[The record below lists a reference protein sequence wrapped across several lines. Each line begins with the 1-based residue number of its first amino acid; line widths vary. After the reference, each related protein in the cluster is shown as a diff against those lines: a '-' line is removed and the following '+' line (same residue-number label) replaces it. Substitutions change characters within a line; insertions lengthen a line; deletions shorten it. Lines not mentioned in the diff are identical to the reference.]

1 MPDQVAQR
9 IIAGL
14 PEGYQATW
22 CDAQT
27 ARIKFGPRSLATRP
41 RRMRLRPPK
50 RTALA
55 KAATSLKDLLFKE
68 NTVLLRH
75 TSTRLIKYQIV
86 LVGKVDLPQKL
97 LPSEYN
103 FESRV
108 LSIIFQIHYLRRDI
122 SPEGSR

>member
-1 MPDQVAQR
+1 MFHFTPIPADMPDQVAQR

-55 KAATSLKDLLFKE
+55 KVVTSVKAILFKE
-68 NTVLLRH
+68 NTVVLPH
-75 TSTRLIKYQIV
+75 TSTRLIKHQMV
-86 LVGKVDLPQKL
+86 LV
-97 LPSEYN
+97 
-103 FESRV
+103 
-108 LSIIFQIHYLRRDI
+108 
-122 SPEGSR
+122 